1 MPGPMTK
8 LAAAVA
14 PLVAGAG
21 EPLAQTIPPA
31 TKEEEGKLIAV
42 LKSDAPQKEKVDACR
57 GLAAIGTRDAVPA
70 LAALLPDEKLSHMAR
85 YGLEPIADPAVD
97 DALREALGK
106 LRGRLLVGV
115 AASVGVRRDA
125 QAVPQLVGLLQ
136 NDDADVA
143 RAAARAL
150 GRIATPEAVRALS
163 DALVKA
169 PAEIRPGV
177 ADGCLG
183 CAEALLAQDKRSEAA
198 AIYQAVGKADLPKH
212 FRLAAAQG
220 TIRARQP
227 AGTR

>member
-1 MPGPMTK
+1 MPGPITK
-8 LAAAVA
+8 LAAAVW

-21 EPLAQTIPPA
+21 EPLRETIPPA
-31 TKEEEGKLIAV
+31 TKEEEQKLIAV

-57 GLAAIGTRDAVPA
+57 GLGAIGTRDAVPV

-85 YGLEPIADPAVD
+85 YGLEPIANPTVD
-97 DALREALGK
+97 DALRESLGK
-106 LRGRLLVGV
+106 LGGRLLVGV
-115 AASVGVRRDA
+115 VTSVGVRRDA
-125 QAVPQLVGLLQ
+125 NAVPQLVGLLK
-136 NDDADVA
+136 NDNPDVA

-150 GRIATPEAVRALS
+150 GRIATPEAVRALG
-163 DALVKA
+163 DALAKA

-198 AIYQAVGKADLPKH
+198 AIYEAVGKADLPKH